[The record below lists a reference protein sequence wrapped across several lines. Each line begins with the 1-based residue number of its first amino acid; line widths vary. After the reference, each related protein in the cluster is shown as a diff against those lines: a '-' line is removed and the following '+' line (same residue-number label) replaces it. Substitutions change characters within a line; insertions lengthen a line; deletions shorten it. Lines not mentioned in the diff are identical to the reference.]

1 MSSRSSWFIAFGLL
15 VAGVAIVTPYR
26 GRTAE
31 TLLKDAEHVQEALKR
46 DPKALAGVLVLEH
59 CLPHAAIG
67 EDQQRARLAASN
79 GLSLER
85 GESQVVGHQ
94 GEIGFQIV
102 DGSGVQSG
110 CASGR
115 CRTLHK
121 PGLSGKEEAVNLTQ
135 RQGLAP
141 DGERAQELYRV
152 PSGLHKQDLLSTDG
166 DQDHTWRPTRPR
178 LAALLPR
185 LAALRELHR
194 IRQR

>member
-31 TLLKDAEHVQEALKR
+31 TLLKDAEHVQQAFKR
-46 DPKALAGVLVLEH
+46 DPEALAGVLVLEH

-67 EDQQRARLAASN
+67 EDQQGARLAATD

-121 PGLSGKEEAVNLTQ
+121 PGLSGKEEGVNLAQ
-135 RQGLAP
+135 RQGRAP
-141 DGERAQELYRV
+141 DGERTKELYGR
-152 PSGLHKQDLLSTDG
+152 PTTLPEQDLFPADLDENQAG
-166 DQDHTWRPTRPR
+166 RAARPR

-185 LAALRELHR
+185 LAALRKLHR
-194 IRQR
+194 IGQR